1 LRVEETFKTLGRE
14 RETVGRRPNVE
25 LMKLVAQYW
34 LLGYSPKMIA
44 DAIARD
50 TGTRYSPKY
59 IAKKVWELK
68 RKGLL
73 GKASGGQLWE
83 KVMADLEG
91 ARLRVIYLQDL
102 ARDLKLA
109 PAVPAAVKEKLEKLA
124 QELETVPQLLDEARS
139 NLNHLMWLYSGVRVI
154 RK

>member
-1 LRVEETFKTLGRE
+1 MGRK
-14 RETVGRRPNVE
+14 PNVE

-50 TGTRYSPKY
+50 TGKRYSPKY

-109 PAVPAAVKEKLEKLA
+109 PVPAAVKEELEKLI
-124 QELETVPQLLDEARS
+124 QELEAVPQLLDEARS

>member
-1 LRVEETFKTLGRE
+1 
-14 RETVGRRPNVE
+14 VGRRPNVE

-44 DAIARD
+44 EAVARD
-50 TGTRYSPKY
+50 TGRRYSPKY

-68 RKGLL
+68 RRGLL
-73 GKASGGQLWE
+73 GRVSGGQLWE
-83 KVMADLEG
+83 KVAADLEG
-91 ARLRVIYLQDL
+91 ARLRVIYVQDL

-109 PAVPAAVKEKLEKLA
+109 PGVPAAVKEKLEKLA
-124 QELETVPQLLDEARS
+124 RELEAVPQLLDEARS
-139 NLNHLMWLYSGVRVI
+139 NLNHLMWLYSGVRVV